1 MSVCIWVID
10 GVKLFKPL
18 IVIWNLNLLTR
29 LNPYFSNAGVG
40 LKIMIMVNWVWP
52 FFFLLCPK
60 YHSFTMPN
68 LILTH
73 LSKI

>member
-52 FFFLLCPK
+52 IFFC
-60 YHSFTMPN
+60 YVQSTTHSQCQ
-68 LILTH
+68 I
-73 LSKI
+73 